1 MWPTLFF
8 SWPAYAKAKAFC
20 PNPQPRTLSLPR
32 KSTNIR
38 LENRIRVGAV
48 SYLNTK
54 PLLYGIEHSAVSRWL
69 HLSVDYPARVAKQLK
84 ANEIDLGLVPVAV
97 LPELSTYFI
106 DAEYCIGANGP
117 VGSVGIYSD
126 VPLEEAETLLLDY
139 QSKTSI
145 NLARILLQ
153 HHWQCNPRVVQAQP
167 GYLQAIKGTTAG
179 VVIGDR
185 AFLQKKQSK
194 YEYDLADAWK
204 KMTGLPFV
212 FAAWVANKELPE
224 GFIDAF
230 NKANEWGLSHLTE
243 VVAANPYPHTDL
255 LEYYTRFI
263 SYRLD
268 EQKRKGL
275 QTFLGLMNEL
285 PELVF

>member
-1 MWPTLFF
+1 M
-8 SWPAYAKAKAFC
+8 
-20 PNPQPRTLSLPR
+20 
-32 KSTNIR
+32 
-38 LENRIRVGAV
+38 ENRIRVGAV

-54 PLLYGIEHSAVSRWL
+54 PLLYGIEHSSVSRWMQL
-69 HLSVDYPARVAKQLK
+69 TVNYPAEVARQLK
-84 ANEIDLGLVPVAV
+84 TNEIDLGLVPVAV
-97 LPELSTYFI
+97 LPELAVYYI
-106 DAEYCIGANGP
+106 DADYCIGANGA

-126 VPLEEAETLLLDY
+126 VPIEEAETLLLDY

-145 NLARILLQ
+145 NLARLLLKY
-153 HHWQCNPRVVQAQP
+153 HWHCSPRVVPASP
-167 GYLQAIKGTTAG
+167 GYQQAIKGNTAG

-185 AFLQKKQSK
+185 AFLQKKTSK

-230 NKANEWGLSHLTE
+230 NRANEWGLAHLPE
-243 VVAANPYPHTDL
+243 VVAANPYPHTNL

-263 SYRLD
+263 SYRLN

-275 QTFLGLMNEL
+275 QTFLSMLKEL
-285 PELVF
+285 PELKF